1 MAGARKA
8 NATIFDVAARAGV
21 SASTVSRHL
30 RGESVRAADEID
42 RAIGDLAF
50 RPSPLA
56 QSLKSGRTASIALV
70 VPDVS
75 NPFFAA
81 VARGA
86 EGACAREG
94 FTVIL
99 SNTDESAE
107 REARVLEGLVGRVDG
122 VIMAPAS
129 EDDENPRLLAAAGV
143 PLVFLD
149 REVRSDAGPGPGAF
163 DTVLVDNR
171 GGARSA
177 VRHLVALGHTEIAI
191 ISGPETSTPG
201 RERLEGF
208 REAIDH
214 AGLELRPEHVES
226 GAFRTR
232 EGYQAML
239 RLMGCP
245 RPPTAVFVANNLM
258 TLGALQALR
267 DLSVSVPEEISIVG
281 FDDHVFADL
290 LAAPL
295 TVVQRPMEE
304 QGALATRLLLSRIQG
319 RAGDTARRIV
329 LDTSLVVRA
338 SSAAPATRR
347 LARIARVADG

>member
-1 MAGARKA
+1 
-8 NATIFDVAARAGV
+8 V
-21 SASTVSRHL
+21 
-30 RGESVRAADEID
+30 RGD
-42 RAIGDLAF
+42 
-50 RPSPLA
+50 
-56 QSLKSGRTASIALV
+56 
-70 VPDVS
+70 PD
-75 NPFFAA
+75 
-81 VARGA
+81 
-86 EGACAREG
+86 
-94 FTVIL
+94 
-99 SNTDESAE
+99 
-107 REARVLEGLVGRVDG
+107 
-122 VIMAPAS
+122 
-129 EDDENPRLLAAAGV
+129 
-143 PLVFLD
+143 
-149 REVRSDAGPGPGAF
+149 PGHGAF

-201 RERLEGF
+201 RERFEGF

-245 RPPTAVFVANNLM
+245 RPPTSVFVANNLM

-267 DLSVSVPEEISIVG
+267 DLSVSVPDEISIVG

-347 LARIARVADG
+347 IARIARVADG